1 MQHAKL
7 TTASDYDALK
17 TAFSVQQ
24 LIDAIYGDDRAPEI
38 APRLAALAALGPKT
52 VVAYAGQSEA
62 YASDFEKLVY
72 MLVSLRSVEEDAH
85 WIHFELAN
93 LHHNFALMGL
103 KGARAARFLHA
114 SLAMVGGKLN
124 PIADAVLFGM
134 LSDTLLPVAPMEAL
148 VQSAQGVRLGRLDQ
162 VAISQQAI
170 AALPQSRRATVA
182 KQFEDVAPAVLPKNA
197 KPARLEGVTI
207 KTITQPSEVVIPSPA
222 KHGEHYIFQ
231 KQTLTSPGLDVM
243 VIKNATLSV
252 DIRRAG
258 MTEFYVFDKNGTFIP
273 QVSRGQVPFKR
284 PETLRIREPVGLI
297 DDFFSEMNIC
307 HFLLD
312 KVVRLAQF
320 DRCGVNYRPLL
331 FRRNAYY
338 EQVMDF
344 LGVKGGAVCLEV
356 DHFTVKIDT
365 LLVST
370 GNASAFCHPAQWFP
384 EWAVDFL
391 KAKFAPRDTLGRKR
405 IFISRNDAKN
415 RRILNQGEIDAV
427 LAEFGYEGVELTG
440 KTFDEQRGL
449 FSDASHV
456 VGVHGAGLTNI
467 LFSPPGAQV
476 LEILPPMCAVP
487 DYWQLSRAMGHHY
500 HAAIALDPDFPE
512 PDYASWK
519 HNAALNM
526 RDVILPPALLRERLT
541 DMEQASS

>member
-1 MQHAKL
+1 MNAKL
-7 TTASDYDALK
+7 TQASDYDALK

-24 LIDAIYGDDRAPEI
+24 LIAALYGDDRTPEI
-38 APRLAALAALGPKT
+38 APRLAALAELGPKT
-52 VVAYAGQSEA
+52 IADYAGMIEA
-62 YASDFEKLVY
+62 YPSDFEKLVY
-72 MLVSLRSVEEDAH
+72 LLVSLRSIEEERH
-85 WIHFELAN
+85 WVHFELAN

-114 SLAMVGGKLN
+114 SLAMADDKLN
-124 PIADAVLFGM
+124 PIANAVLFGM
-134 LSDTLLPVAPMEAL
+134 MGDTLLPVAPMEAL
-148 VQSAQGVRLGRLDQ
+148 GQSAQGVRLGRLEQ
-162 VAISQQAI
+162 VAMSQQAI
-170 AALPQSRRATVA
+170 AALPEPRRATVA
-182 KQFEDVAPAVLPKNA
+182 KQFEDVVPASLGKDA
-197 KPARLEGVTI
+197 KPTRLVGVTV
-207 KTITQPSEVVIPSPA
+207 KTITPPSTVVFPSPA
-222 KHGEHYIFQ
+222 KHGEHYIFG
-231 KQTLTSPGLDVM
+231 KHTVTSPGLDVM

-273 QVSRGQVPFKR
+273 QVSRGQVPFQQ
-284 PETLRIREPVGLI
+284 PEALRIQEPVGLI

-320 DRCGVNYRPLL
+320 DRCGVRYRPLL

-344 LGVKGGAVCLEV
+344 LRVKGGAVCLDA

-384 EWAVDFL
+384 DWAVDFL
-391 KAKFAPRDTLGRKR
+391 KAKFAPRKAVGRKR

-427 LAEFGYEGVELTG
+427 LAEFGYESLELTG
-440 KTFDEQRGL
+440 KTFDEQRAL
-449 FSDASHV
+449 FSAASHV

-487 DYWQLSRAMGHHY
+487 DYWQLSTAMGHRY

-512 PDYASWK
+512 PDYGTWK

-541 DMEQASS
+541 DMEQASR

>member
-1 MQHAKL
+1 MYAKL
-7 TTASDYDALK
+7 TDAADYDALK
-17 TAFSVQQ
+17 TAFGVQQ
-24 LIDAIYGDDRAPEI
+24 LIAALYGDDRAPGI

-52 VVAYAGQSEA
+52 IADYAEQIEV
-62 YASDFEKLVY
+62 YASDYEKLIY
-72 MLVSLRSVEEDAH
+72 LLVSLRSVEEEAH

-103 KGARAARFLHA
+103 SGARAARFLHA
-114 SLAMVGGKLN
+114 SLAMADDKLN
-124 PIADAVLFGM
+124 PIANAVLFGM

-148 VQSAQGVRLGRLDQ
+148 VQSAQGVRLGRLEQ
-162 VAISQQAI
+162 VAMSRQAI
-170 AALPQSRRATVA
+170 EALPPSRQAAVA
-182 KQFEDVAPAVLPKNA
+182 KQFEDVAPAPLPKGA
-197 KPARLEGVTI
+197 KTARLAGVTV
-207 KTITQPSEVVIPSPA
+207 KTVTGPSEVVIPAPA
-222 KHGEHYIFQ
+222 KHGEHYIF
-231 KQTLTSPGLDVM
+231 KKHTLTSPGLDVM
-243 VIKNATLSV
+243 VIKDATLSV

-273 QVSRGQVPFKR
+273 QASRGQVPFQQ
-284 PETLRIREPVGLI
+284 PEALRIQEPVGLI

-320 DRCGVNYRPLL
+320 DACGTPYRPLL

-338 EQVMDF
+338 EQVLEF
-344 LGVKGGAVCLEV
+344 LGVKGGAVCLEA

-384 EWAVDFL
+384 DWAVDFL
-391 KAKFAPRDTLGRKR
+391 KDRFSPRGAPGHKR

-415 RRILNQGEIDAV
+415 RRVLNQDEIDAV
-427 LAEFGYEGVELTG
+427 LAEFGYESVELTG
-440 KTFDEQRGL
+440 KTFDEQRAR
-449 FSDASHV
+449 FAEASHV

-487 DYWQLSRAMGHHY
+487 DYWQLAHAMGHRY
-500 HAAIALDPDFPE
+500 HAAIALDPDFPK
-512 PDYASWK
+512 PDYDTWK

-541 DMEQASS
+541 DMEQAAG

>member
-1 MQHAKL
+1 MHAKL
-7 TTASDYDALK
+7 TQASDYDALK

-24 LIDAIYGDDRAPEI
+24 LIAAVYGDDRTPEI
-38 APRLAALAALGPKT
+38 APRLAALAALGPT
-52 VVAYAGQSEA
+52 TIADYVGLSEA

-72 MLVSLRSVEEDAH
+72 MLVSLRSVEDEHH

-93 LHHNFALMGL
+93 LHHSFALMGL

-114 SLAMVGGKLN
+114 SLAMTGDKLN
-124 PIADAVLFGM
+124 PIANAVLFGL

-148 VQSAQGVRLGRLDQ
+148 GQSAQGVRLGRLEQ
-162 VAISQQAI
+162 VAMSRQAI
-170 AALPQSRRATVA
+170 AALPAARRAAVA
-182 KQFEDVAPAVLPKNA
+182 KQFEDVAPATLLKDAETTPLA
-197 KPARLEGVTI
+197 GVTI
-207 KTITQPSEVVIPSPA
+207 KTITPPSEVDIPSPA
-222 KHGEHYIFQ
+222 KHGQHYIF
-231 KQTLTSPGLDVM
+231 KKPTKPSPGLDVM

-258 MTEFYVFDKNGTFIP
+258 MTEFYVFDQDGTLIP
-273 QVSRGQVPFKR
+273 QVSRGQAPFQQ
-284 PETLRIREPVGLI
+284 PEALRIQEPVALI

-320 DRCGVNYRPLL
+320 DRYGVRYRPLL

-338 EQVMDF
+338 DQVMAF
-344 LGVKGGAVCLEV
+344 LGVKGGAVCLEA
-356 DHFTVKIDT
+356 DHFTAKIDT

-370 GNASAFCHPAQWFP
+370 GNASAFRHPAQWFP
-384 EWAVDFL
+384 DWAVDYL

-405 IFISRNDAKN
+405 IVISRNDTKT
-415 RRILNQGEIDAV
+415 RRVLNQGDVDAV
-427 LAEFGYEGVELTG
+427 LAEFGYESLELTG
-440 KTFDEQRGL
+440 KTFDEQRAL

-476 LEILPPMCAVP
+476 LEILPPMCATSA
-487 DYWQLSRAMGHHY
+487 YWRLSNAMGHRY

-512 PDYASWK
+512 PDYGTWK
-519 HNAALNM
+519 HNPELNL
-526 RDVILPPALLRERLT
+526 RDIIVPPALLRERLT
-541 DMEQASS
+541 DMEQASR